1 MEVGATLVFQN
12 PGHKKSDF
20 EIYQNDLKLA
30 NLAEPLGFDAVWG
43 IEHHFTDYTMM
54 PDVMQFLAYMA
65 GRTERVKLGSMAV
78 ILPWHND
85 PIRVAEQISV
95 VDNISRGRVILGI
108 GRGLGRVEFDGF
120 GMSMDEARPRFRE
133 SARLIL
139 DGLENGYCEMDGEI
153 IKQVRRDIRP
163 APYKSFV
170 GRRYGAAVSPESL
183 SIMAE
188 LGLGLLIIPQKPW
201 GTVAEELANYRQQ
214 FFTIHKEQAPPPF
227 VASFVYCDENADRAR
242 EVANN
247 NLGAYWHSMVEHYEM
262 DGSHFKNIKGYEWY
276 AGASNHI
283 NKDGAEIARQF
294 FVDLH
299 VCGTPDQCYEKILQ
313 IREFVGNDKFNGMF
327 SFGGIAPEMAEAS
340 MRLFAKEVMPRLQK
354 LPAPKIT
361 PAKSA

>member
-95 VDNISRGRVILGI
+95 VDNISSGRVILGI

-120 GMSMDEARPRFRE
+120 GMSMDEARPRFKE
-133 SARLIL
+133 SAKLIL

-201 GTVAEELANYRQQ
+201 GTVAEELADYRQQ

-242 EVANN
+242 EVANK

-354 LPAPKIT
+354 LPAPIIT

>member
-1 MEVGATLVFQN
+1 MDVGISIVFQN
-12 PGHKKSDF
+12 PGRAQSDF
-20 EIYQNDLKLA
+20 EVYQNDLILA

-78 ILPWHND
+78 ILPWHRD

-95 VDNISRGRVILGI
+95 VDNISKGRVILGM

-120 GMSMDEARPRFRE
+120 GVAMDEARPRFME
-133 SARLIL
+133 AAKLIL
-139 DGLENGYCEMDGEI
+139 DGLEKGYCEMDGTI
-153 IKQVRRDIRP
+153 IKQERRDIRP

-201 GTVAEELANYRQQ
+201 GTVAQGLTVYRQEY
-214 FFTIHKEQAPPPF
+214 FTHHHEQAPPPF
-227 VASFVYCDENADRAR
+227 VASFVYCDENADRA
-242 EVANN
+242 EEMANRH
-247 NLGAYWHSMVEHYEM
+247 LGGYWHSMVEHYEM
-262 DGSHFKNIKGYEWY
+262 DGSHFQNIKGYEWY
-276 AGASNHI
+276 ANASAHI
-283 NKDGAEIARQF
+283 NNDGAAAARQF

-299 VCGTPDQCYEKILQ
+299 VWGTPEQCYQKLLN
-313 IREFVGNDKFNGMF
+313 IRAYVGNDKFNGMF
-327 SFGGIAPEMAEAS
+327 SYGGLLHAAAEAS
-340 MRLFAKEVMPRLQK
+340 MRLFAKEVMPQLQK
-354 LPAPKIT
+354 LPAPVIGS
-361 PAKSA
+361 AKSA

>member
-43 IEHHFTDYTMM
+43 SEHHFTDYTMM

>member
-201 GTVAEELANYRQQ
+201 GTVAEELADYRQQ

-242 EVANN
+242 EVANK